1 MLLKIKFLT
10 VILFHSLKYL
20 ELKNLILLSIF
31 QNESMIALH
40 NILKKRNENV
50 AASQVMFKQ

>member
-10 VILFHSLKYL
+10 VILFHSLEYL

-31 QNESMIALH
+31 QNESMIALY